1 MCNSLPPSLSLSLS
15 TYIYAVHLSARY
27 IRYICDSEFTLER
40 VREREREDHLALRA
54 NEEDN
59 VREGVVLKSLT

>member
-1 MCNSLPPSLSLSLS
+1 
-15 TYIYAVHLSARY
+15 
-27 IRYICDSEFTLER
+27 